1 MDILPED
8 IDLDD
13 IETEDIPTN
22 TFLVDDEQV
31 AGMDDGIEAMRQA
44 VEIMLTTTR
53 YDYQIYTAN
62 FGVELDDLIGQELQ
76 YIESTLPDRIREAL
90 SIDDRILREENYTFE
105 VNGDSMLVTFDVIT
119 VYGAFNTG
127 VEI

>member
-62 FGVELDDLIGQELQ
+62 FGVELDDLIGQEPQ

>member
-44 VEIMLTTTR
+44 VEIMLTTPR

-62 FGVELDDLIGQELQ
+62 FGVELDDLIGQEPE
-76 YIESTLPDRIREAL
+76 YIESTLPTRIREAL

-105 VNGDSMLVTFDVIT
+105 FNGDSMLVTFDVIT
-119 VYGAFNTG
+119 VYGSFNAG

>member
-1 MDILPED
+1 MDILPDD

-44 VEIMLTTTR
+44 VEIMLTTPR

-62 FGVELDDLIGQELQ
+62 FGVELDDLIGQEPE
-76 YIESTLPDRIREAL
+76 YIESTLPTRIREAL
-90 SIDDRILREENYTFE
+90 SIDDRTLREENYTFE

-119 VYGAFNTG
+119 VYGSFNAG

>member
-62 FGVELDDLIGQELQ
+62 FGVELDDLIGQEPQ

-105 VNGDSMLVTFDVIT
+105 VNGDSMLVSFDVIT
-119 VYGAFNTG
+119 VYGAFSAG